1 MIRLRTVKLVIF
13 GEIPAAAER
22 FKIFFLTLFVF
33 RTKKGKT
40 EYFAN
45 ILNTLKAMK
54 LLEGKVAVVTGAAR
68 GIGKAIALEFAK
80 EGADVAFTD
89 LVIDDNGKAT
99 EAEIAALGVKAKGY
113 ASNAANFEET
123 HKVIEEIV
131 KDFGRIDI
139 LVNNAGITK
148 DGLMVRMSEEQYDAV
163 IAVNQK
169 SVFNMMK
176 LVGAVMMRQ
185 RHGHIVSLASVA
197 GLYGNPGQINYS
209 ASKAAIIGMT
219 KTVAK
224 ELGARNVTVNAV
236 APGFIKTPMTD
247 ALTEEQRN
255 KMLELVAMKRY
266 GNPEEVA
273 SVISFL
279 CAEDASYVTGQ
290 TIEISGGLMM

>member
-1 MIRLRTVKLVIF
+1 M
-13 GEIPAAAER
+13 A
-22 FKIFFLTLFVF
+22 
-33 RTKKGKT
+33 KT
-40 EYFAN
+40 AL
-45 ILNTLKAMK
+45 I
-54 LLEGKVAVVTGAAR
+54 TGASQGLGACMAKTLAAD
-68 GIGKAIALEFAK
+68 GFNIAINCLGER
-80 EGADVAFTD
+80 ERENGGNQVA
-89 LVIDDNGKAT
+89 
-99 EAEIAALGVKAKGY
+99 EACRALGVEAECFLCDVSDFTACEAMAKA
-113 ASNAANFEET
+113 
-123 HKVIEEIV
+123 V
-131 KDFGRIDI
+131 KDRFGTIDV

-273 SVISFL
+273 NVISFL
-279 CAEDASYVTGQ
+279 CSEDASYVTGQ